1 MTYSRTKNKKAIQD
15 TFNCVGNYGTEH
27 GIKFNPAKCE
37 LITFNNN
44 MKRTNCETNKDLWQE
59 PVTINQ
65 IQIPEAKS
73 IRCLSVYFSDDS
85 QPICKL

>member
-44 MKRTNCETNKDLWQE
+44 MKKQTVKPTKICG
-59 PVTINQ
+59 
-65 IQIPEAKS
+65 KS
-73 IRCLSVYFSDDS
+73 QSQSIKFKFPKPSQSVV
-85 QPICKL
+85 

>member
-44 MKRTNCETNKDLWQE
+44 M
-59 PVTINQ
+59 
-65 IQIPEAKS
+65 
-73 IRCLSVYFSDDS
+73 
-85 QPICKL
+85 